1 MLLGKPALG
10 VALAL
15 SPSHFGGNIGM
26 VGDDKSWLEKH
37 MRWKI
42 SLEKRT
48 NFGVYL
54 VYDDLTSFKP
64 MLDNRTTT
72 WIEGYGQ
79 IYGVSSAAGGARHGH
94 VMDFL

>member
-1 MLLGKPALG
+1 MVGETHEVENLIGETHQFWILLG
-10 VALAL
+10 
-15 SPSHFGGNIGM
+15 
-26 VGDDKSWLEKH
+26 
-37 MRWKI
+37 
-42 SLEKRT
+42 
-48 NFGVYL
+48 